1 MKNFFAAAAAALAI
15 FAACG
20 AEASLLRVGTDAD
33 FQPYEYY
40 QAESGTYTGFDV
52 ELIEALARLMGC
64 DGAEFVTAPFD
75 ELLQGLDENRYDAA
89 IAAFIVTAERR
100 HEADFT
106 APYAEDRTVSV
117 MTDESAATVG
127 GRVNT
132 AAEKGTVHMIFARQ
146 NYAGQGEI
154 IEAESVAE
162 AVGMLFE
169 GEAGR
174 AVTSKLSAEY
184 LIANVYGERL
194 VIASE
199 DGAAQPL
206 AIAVRKG
213 NSELLDKLDE
223 ALARYKNSAAYEQLY
238 RTYFGTCE

>member
-1 MKNFFAAAAAALAI
+1 MKIFFAATAAALAI

-20 AEASLLRVGTDAD
+20 AEAAFLRVGTDAD

-64 DGAEFVTAPFD
+64 DGVEFVTAPFD

-100 HEADFT
+100 READFT

-117 MTDESAATVG
+117 MTDESAATAG

-146 NYAGQGEI
+146 NHAEQGEI
-154 IEAESVAE
+154 IEAESAAE
-162 AVGMLFE
+162 AIGMLFE
-169 GEAGR
+169 GKAGR

-213 NSELLDKLDE
+213 NSELLGKLNE
-223 ALARYKNSAAYEQLY
+223 AVARYKNSTAYEQLY
-238 RTYFGTCE
+238 RTYFGTGE

>member
-1 MKNFFAAAAAALAI
+1 MNKFIAASAAALTI

-20 AEASLLRVGTDAD
+20 AEAAFLRVGTDAD

-40 QAESGTYTGFDV
+40 QEESGTYTGFDV
-52 ELIEALARLMGC
+52 ELIEALARLIGC
-64 DGAEFVTAPFD
+64 EGVEFVSAPFD
-75 ELLQGLDENRYDAA
+75 ELLHGLDENRYDAA

-100 HEADFT
+100 READFT

-117 MTDESAATVG
+117 TTGESAAKAG

-132 AAEKGTVHMIFARQ
+132 AAEKGTVHMLFARQ
-146 NYAGQGEI
+146 NYAKHGEI
-154 IEAESVAE
+154 IEAESASE

-169 GEAGR
+169 GKAGR

-194 VIASE
+194 MIASE

-213 NSELLDKLDE
+213 NSELLDKLNE
-223 ALARYKNSAAYEQLY
+223 ALARYKNSTAYEQLY
-238 RTYFGTCE
+238 RTYFGTGE